1 MTYNVSGYMTLHYH
15 FYDVEVEAD
24 SEEDIT
30 EWDVINASMDGWD
43 GEMMDYKFDEDVQI
57 EVVDDEVSCR

>member
-1 MTYNVSGYMTLHYH
+1 MICRVSGYMTLHYH

-24 SEEDIT
+24 SEENIS

-43 GEMMDYKFDEDVQI
+43 GEMMDYKFDENVQI
-57 EVVDDEVSCR
+57 EVVDDEVD

>member
-15 FYDVEVEAD
+15 FCDVEVEAD

-43 GEMMDYKFDEDVQI
+43 GEMMDYTFDENVQI
-57 EVVDDEVSCR
+57 EMVDDEVSCR

>member
-1 MTYNVSGYMTLHYH
+1 MIYNVSGYMTLHYH

-43 GEMMDYKFDEDVQI
+43 DEMMGYKFDEDVQI

>member
-1 MTYNVSGYMTLHYH
+1 MIYKVSGYMTLHYH
-15 FYDVEVEAD
+15 FVDVEVEAD

-43 GEMMDYKFDEDVQI
+43 GEMMDYVFDDDI
-57 EVVDDEVSCR
+57 EVEGTDDEASD